1 MNPARRILFV
11 WWLAAGLSFTLP
23 RATAAAP
30 ADVAP
35 ESTAAGGRRGS
46 PVVTP
51 ARTVL
56 PAGRTVAVP
65 MDLGSGQPVVEVT
78 LDGRGPYRMFLDTGA
93 GSTVLDRSLADEL
106 GLRHV
111 GTTRIGDPADPEAI
125 AADVVLI
132 DSLRIGGARFE
143 AIRAASWDRSAL
155 RRDSDPPRGVIG
167 FAVFRELLLTLDYP
181 AAEVRLARGNL
192 PAADGQTILRY
203 ADPNG
208 VPAIPIEVAGT
219 RLEADLDTG
228 SPGFLSI
235 PQQDTSRVR
244 FAGALEV
251 MGRGRTV
258 NSEVL
263 FRGAAVDGAVTIGKH
278 RFDHAVVMVQDAL
291 PNPNL
296 GGRALRDFA
305 LTFDQRARRIR
316 FERTRVSPPEA
327 FAPPRGAPG
336 RTVVQGPAT
345 GGKTAGVMLAPQPDG
360 SLIVAGTLPGSAAS
374 RADLAAGD
382 HVLELNGT
390 PVESM
395 NDEARLGALHHSP
408 VTLTL
413 ARGERTFEITL
424 EF

>member
-1 MNPARRILFV
+1 MNPERRV
-11 WWLAAGLSFTLP
+11 VRRGWAAGLLLLILASAA
-23 RATAAAP
+23 RTAP
-30 ADVAP
+30 D
-35 ESTAAGGRRGS
+35 STASAHAHEPPS
-46 PVVTP
+46 VTA

-65 MDLGSGQPVVEVT
+65 MDLGSGQPVVEVV

-93 GSTVLDRSLADEL
+93 GSTVLDRSLAEEL

-111 GTTRIGDPADPEAI
+111 GTTRIGDPANPEAI
-125 AADVVLI
+125 AADLVLI

-143 AIRAASWDRSAL
+143 GIRAASWDRSAL
-155 RRDSDPPRGVIG
+155 RRDADPPRGVIG

-181 AAEVRLARGNL
+181 AAEVHLSRGRL

-203 ADPNG
+203 ADPDG
-208 VPAIPIEVAGT
+208 VPAIPIEVAGA

-235 PQQDTSRVR
+235 PESDTSRVR
-244 FAGALEV
+244 FAGPLEV

-263 FRGAAVDGAVTIGKH
+263 FRGAVVDGAVAIGSH
-278 RFDHAVVMVQDAL
+278 RFDHALVMVQNAL
-291 PNPNL
+291 PNPIL

-305 LTFDQRARRIR
+305 LTFDQQAKSIR

-336 RTVVQGPAT
+336 GSVVQGPPP
-345 GGKTAGVMLAPQPDG
+345 GGKTAGVMLSPQPDG
-360 SLIVAGTLPGSAAS
+360 GLTVVGTLPGSAAA
-374 RADLAAGD
+374 RADLAQGD
-382 HVLELNGT
+382 HVLKLNGT

-395 NDEARLGALHHSP
+395 SDDARLAALHHSP
-408 VTLTL
+408 VTLTI
-413 ARGERTFEITL
+413 ARGGRTFDITL